1 MPIRNKTTA
10 KQAHM
15 ENLMVYNMRL
25 NIENEKQLSEKDK
38 LYDLL
43 H

>member
-1 MPIRNKTTA
+1 MPIQNKTTA

-15 ENLMVYNMRL
+15 ENLIVYMRL